1 MQLALQSL
9 LLCIDDK
16 VVRVL
21 RRVLGEL
28 EIGVDHC
35 MDADSAVQKLTRQR
49 YEAVIVDCTTLEV
62 ASRILKGTKAAPANK
77 RAITVAILDS
87 ETEDGQRALK
97 SAFALGAHF
106 VLFKPISLE
115 KTKSSFR
122 AVKALMKRERRRHT
136 RVPIELP
143 VELHFSDASGKVS
156 TVTSDL
162 GEHGMAIK
170 SRDFKVPASFR
181 VSFALPGKLGEIQCG
196 GEVAWQAKGLQGIR
210 FSDLSLESREQ
221 LKAWVAR
228 QVSGVDDEPPLNCKL
243 TDLSLNACYLQTE
256 SPFPVRTRLQLNMK
270 VRDCE
275 ARVEGIVRVMHSG
288 AGMGI
293 EFTQHTS
300 DQRSRVEQF
309 IETLMKS
316 ESAVPNIQVRPDTI
330 DNSAKEFS
338 AEYISGDQG
347 DPLLSLF
354 RSKAE
359 FSTEAFQDELR
370 KQRGAPQEL
379 SV

>member
-87 ETEDGQRALK
+87 ETEDGQQALK

-122 AVKALMKRERRRHT
+122 AVKALMKRERRRHA
-136 RVPIELP
+136 RIPIELP
-143 VELHFSDASGKVS
+143 VDLHITDGSGKVS

-162 GEHGMAIK
+162 GEQGMAIK
-170 SRDFKVPASFR
+170 SRDFKLPPSFQI
-181 VSFALPGKLGEIQCG
+181 SFALPGKFGEIRCV

-210 FSDLSLESREQ
+210 FSDVPPEASEQ

-228 QVSGVDDEPPLNCKL
+228 QV
-243 TDLSLNACYLQTE
+243 Y
-256 SPFPVRTRLQLNMK
+256 
-270 VRDCE
+270 
-275 ARVEGIVRVMHSG
+275 
-288 AGMGI
+288 
-293 EFTQHTS
+293 
-300 DQRSRVEQF
+300 
-309 IETLMKS
+309 
-316 ESAVPNIQVRPDTI
+316 
-330 DNSAKEFS
+330 
-338 AEYISGDQG
+338 
-347 DPLLSLF
+347 
-354 RSKAE
+354 
-359 FSTEAFQDELR
+359 
-370 KQRGAPQEL
+370 
-379 SV
+379 